1 MENRKEKKSWLN
13 NAIMFM
19 FALIL
24 LVVLLSVIGSVLNW
38 QGTYSE
44 LNTVTGNTETTLV
57 EVVSLFSREGARY
70 LVGNVLTTFMTFT
83 PLVMFLFTTI
93 GIRFAEKV
101 GLFQAIFG
109 NKKRKIK
116 KSVLTFIIVLLSIIS
131 TIVGDIGFVS
141 VIPLAAIIFLA
152 NNRNP
157 IIGIIASFVG
167 MTAGYGVNLF
177 ITQMDYNLLETSN
190 LSSHLID
197 KSYNVLIN
205 GNLIFGIVSTILL
218 SILITFITEKFTTKK
233 AKKYRIDDFVEE
245 EIITKEGKRGLKYA
259 LLYAL
264 ISLIFFI
271 YMLIP
276 FGTPLSGLLLDYAE
290 STFYGRVFSGN
301 SYVIQGLAFMIST
314 TLIVCGWIYGTIANT
329 LKNKNDFSNYLYDSL
344 NNIGSILVLFFFA
357 SELISLFRK
366 TNLGTVFTI
375 KIINIMETLNFS
387 GIPLIIIFFILVA
400 VANIFQTSAVLKWT
414 ILAPSIVPLFMKA
427 NMSPEFTQMVFRA
440 GDSIT
445 NTISPLFPYFV
456 VLIGMLQIYNK
467 QEEAIGIKY
476 TYKLLLPYTIGV
488 LIFWLVILVCWYIIN
503 LPIGIGVYPIL

>member
-197 KSYNVLIN
+197 KSYNVLIC
-205 GNLIFGIVSTILL
+205 IF
-218 SILITFITEKFTTKK
+218 
-233 AKKYRIDDFVEE
+233 
-245 EIITKEGKRGLKYA
+245 
-259 LLYAL
+259 
-264 ISLIFFI
+264 
-271 YMLIP
+271 
-276 FGTPLSGLLLDYAE
+276 
-290 STFYGRVFSGN
+290 
-301 SYVIQGLAFMIST
+301 
-314 TLIVCGWIYGTIANT
+314 
-329 LKNKNDFSNYLYDSL
+329 
-344 NNIGSILVLFFFA
+344 
-357 SELISLFRK
+357 EL
-366 TNLGTVFTI
+366 
-375 KIINIMETLNFS
+375 
-387 GIPLIIIFFILVA
+387 
-400 VANIFQTSAVLKWT
+400 
-414 ILAPSIVPLFMKA
+414 
-427 NMSPEFTQMVFRA
+427 
-440 GDSIT
+440 
-445 NTISPLFPYFV
+445 
-456 VLIGMLQIYNK
+456 
-467 QEEAIGIKY
+467 
-476 TYKLLLPYTIGV
+476 
-488 LIFWLVILVCWYIIN
+488 
-503 LPIGIGVYPIL
+503 

>member
-233 AKKYRIDDFVEE
+233 AKKYRIDEILEE
-245 EIITKEGKRGLKYA
+245 EPLSKDSKKGLKYA
-259 LLYAL
+259 GIFAF
-264 ISLIFFI
+264 ISLLFFI

-276 FGTPLSGLLLDYAE
+276 FGTPLAGLLLDYSE
-290 STFYGRVFSGN
+290 KTFYGRVFSGN
-301 SYVIQGLAFMIST
+301 SYVIQGLAFMICT
-314 TLIVCGWIYGTIANT
+314 TLIVCGWIYGTIAKT
-329 LKNKNDFSNYLYDSL
+329 LKTKNDFSNYLYSSL

-357 SELISLFRK
+357 SQVIALFRK
-366 TNLGTVFTI
+366 TNLGIIFTI
-375 KIINIMETLNFS
+375 KVVDLLKDLNFFS
-387 GIPLIIIFFILVA
+387 VALVLGFFILVA
-400 VANIFQTSAVLKWT
+400 IVNIFQTSATLKWT

-427 NMSPEFTQMVFRA
+427 NMSPEFTQAIFRA

-445 NTISPLFPYFV
+445 NTITPLFPYFV

-467 QEEAIGIKY
+467 QEETIGIGY
-476 TYKLLLPYTIGV
+476 TYKLLLPYTIGIFAFWIV
-488 LIFWLVILVCWYIIN
+488 LLLCWYIIN

>member
-290 STFYGRVFSGN
+290 STFYGRVISGN
-301 SYVIQGLAFMIST
+301 TYVIQGLAYMI
-314 TLIVCGWIYGTIANT
+314 
-329 LKNKNDFSNYLYDSL
+329 
-344 NNIGSILVLFFFA
+344 
-357 SELISLFRK
+357 
-366 TNLGTVFTI
+366 
-375 KIINIMETLNFS
+375 
-387 GIPLIIIFFILVA
+387 
-400 VANIFQTSAVLKWT
+400 
-414 ILAPSIVPLFMKA
+414 
-427 NMSPEFTQMVFRA
+427 
-440 GDSIT
+440 
-445 NTISPLFPYFV
+445 
-456 VLIGMLQIYNK
+456 
-467 QEEAIGIKY
+467 
-476 TYKLLLPYTIGV
+476 
-488 LIFWLVILVCWYIIN
+488 
-503 LPIGIGVYPIL
+503 

>member
-1 MENRKEKKSWLN
+1 
-13 NAIMFM
+13 
-19 FALIL
+19 
-24 LVVLLSVIGSVLNW
+24 
-38 QGTYSE
+38 
-44 LNTVTGNTETTLV
+44 
-57 EVVSLFSREGARY
+57 
-70 LVGNVLTTFMTFT
+70 
-83 PLVMFLFTTI
+83 
-93 GIRFAEKV
+93 
-101 GLFQAIFG
+101 
-109 NKKRKIK
+109 
-116 KSVLTFIIVLLSIIS
+116 
-131 TIVGDIGFVS
+131 
-141 VIPLAAIIFLA
+141 
-152 NNRNP
+152 
-157 IIGIIASFVG
+157 
-167 MTAGYGVNLF
+167 
-177 ITQMDYNLLETSN
+177 
-190 LSSHLID
+190 
-197 KSYNVLIN
+197 
-205 GNLIFGIVSTILL
+205 
-218 SILITFITEKFTTKK
+218 
-233 AKKYRIDDFVEE
+233 
-245 EIITKEGKRGLKYA
+245 
-259 LLYAL
+259 
-264 ISLIFFI
+264 
-271 YMLIP
+271 
-276 FGTPLSGLLLDYAE
+276 
-290 STFYGRVFSGN
+290 
-301 SYVIQGLAFMIST
+301 MIST

-445 NTISPLFPYFV
+445 NSITPLFPYFV

>member
-233 AKKYRIDDFVEE
+233 AKKYRIDEILEE
-245 EIITKEGKRGLKYA
+245 EPLSKDSKKGLKYA
-259 LLYAL
+259 GIFAF
-264 ISLIFFI
+264 ISLLFFI

-276 FGTPLSGLLLDYAE
+276 FGTPLAGLLLDYSE
-290 STFYGRVFSGN
+290 KTFYGRVFSGN
-301 SYVIQGLAFMIST
+301 SYVIQGLAFMICT
-314 TLIVCGWIYGTIANT
+314 TLIVCG
-329 LKNKNDFSNYLYDSL
+329 
-344 NNIGSILVLFFFA
+344 
-357 SELISLFRK
+357 
-366 TNLGTVFTI
+366 
-375 KIINIMETLNFS
+375 
-387 GIPLIIIFFILVA
+387 
-400 VANIFQTSAVLKWT
+400 
-414 ILAPSIVPLFMKA
+414 
-427 NMSPEFTQMVFRA
+427 
-440 GDSIT
+440 
-445 NTISPLFPYFV
+445 
-456 VLIGMLQIYNK
+456 
-467 QEEAIGIKY
+467 
-476 TYKLLLPYTIGV
+476 
-488 LIFWLVILVCWYIIN
+488 
-503 LPIGIGVYPIL
+503 

>member
-1 MENRKEKKSWLN
+1 
-13 NAIMFM
+13 
-19 FALIL
+19 
-24 LVVLLSVIGSVLNW
+24 
-38 QGTYSE
+38 
-44 LNTVTGNTETTLV
+44 
-57 EVVSLFSREGARY
+57 
-70 LVGNVLTTFMTFT
+70 
-83 PLVMFLFTTI
+83 
-93 GIRFAEKV
+93 
-101 GLFQAIFG
+101 
-109 NKKRKIK
+109 
-116 KSVLTFIIVLLSIIS
+116 
-131 TIVGDIGFVS
+131 
-141 VIPLAAIIFLA
+141 
-152 NNRNP
+152 
-157 IIGIIASFVG
+157 
-167 MTAGYGVNLF
+167 
-177 ITQMDYNLLETSN
+177 
-190 LSSHLID
+190 
-197 KSYNVLIN
+197 
-205 GNLIFGIVSTILL
+205 
-218 SILITFITEKFTTKK
+218 
-233 AKKYRIDDFVEE
+233 
-245 EIITKEGKRGLKYA
+245 
-259 LLYAL
+259 
-264 ISLIFFI
+264 
-271 YMLIP
+271 MLIP

-357 SELISLFRK
+357 AELISLFRK

-387 GIPLIIIFFILVA
+387 GIPLIILFFILVA